1 MAGGIVMLDPRIKT
15 LAHNLINYS
24 CELKKGEKVFIEI
37 IGMELPLVKELIRE
51 TYLVGAIPLVS
62 IKNNE
67 VNRELYMGCTEEQL
81 KMMAKYEAARMS
93 DVDAYIG
100 VRSGNNASEMS
111 DVPTEKME
119 LYMKH
124 LWQEVHGKIRVPK
137 TKWVVLRYPSPS
149 MAQLAE
155 MSTESFE
162 NHYFNVCNLD
172 YSKMSKAMD
181 ALVELMN
188 KTNDVKI
195 IGKGTDLSFSIA
207 GLNSIKCDGKLNI
220 PDGEVYTA
228 PVKDSVNGVIT
239 YNTPSEYHGFTY
251 QNVRLEFKDGKI
263 IKAESND
270 NKRINKI
277 FDTDE
282 GARYV
287 GEFAIGVN
295 PYITKAMND
304 TLFDEKIAGSFHF
317 TPGSCYDDCYN
328 GNKSAVHWDLVCIQT
343 PEYDGGEIY
352 FDGVMIRKDGLFVL
366 PELLAL
372 NPENLK

>member
-1 MAGGIVMLDPRIKT
+1 MIDPRVKT
-15 LAHNLINYS
+15 LAYNLINYS
-24 CELKKGEKVFIEI
+24 CELKQGEKIFIEN
-37 IGMELPLVKELIRE
+37 IGLEPPLLKELIRE
-51 TYLVGAIPLVS
+51 TYKVGAIPLVS
-62 IKNNE
+62 IKDNE
-67 VNRELYMGCTEEQL
+67 INRVLFAQCTKEQME
-81 KMMAKYEAARMS
+81 MMAKYEAARMS

-100 VRSGNNASEMS
+100 LRSGQNASEMS
-111 DVPTEKME
+111 DVPADKME

-155 MSTESFE
+155 MSTEAFE
-162 NHYFNVCNLD
+162 DHYFNVCNLD

-181 ALVELMN
+181 PLVELMN
-188 KTNDVKI
+188 RTDKVRI
-195 IGKGTDLSFSIA
+195 IGKGTDLSFSIQ
-207 GLNSIKCDGKLNI
+207 GLCAIKCDGKLNI

-228 PVKDSVNGVIT
+228 PVKNSVNGVIT
-239 YNTPSEYHGFTY
+239 YNTPSEYNGFAY
-251 QNVRLEFKDGKI
+251 QNVRLSFQDGKI
-263 IKAESND
+263 IQAEAND
-270 NKRINKI
+270 NVRINKV

-317 TPGSCYDDCYN
+317 TPGSCYEDCDN
-328 GNKSAVHWDLVCIQT
+328 GNQSAIHWDLVCIQT
-343 PEYDGGEIY
+343 PEYGGGEMY
-352 FDGVMIRKDGLFVL
+352 FDDVLVRKDGRFVL
-366 PELLAL
+366 PELEAL

>member
-1 MAGGIVMLDPRIKT
+1 MIDPRIKT

-24 CELKKGEKVFIEI
+24 CELKQGEKIFIEN
-37 IGMELPLVKELIRE
+37 IGLEPALVKELIRE
-51 TYLVGAIPLVS
+51 TYKAGAIPLVS
-62 IKNNE
+62 IKDNE
-67 VNRELYMGCTEEQL
+67 INRVLYSECTEEQM

-100 VRSGNNASEMS
+100 LRSGQNASELS
-111 DVPTEKME
+111 DVPADKME
-119 LYMKH
+119 LYMKYF
-124 LWQEVHGKIRVPK
+124 WQEVHGKIRVPK

-149 MAQLAE
+149 MAQLAG
-155 MSTESFE
+155 MSTEAFE
-162 NHYFNVCNLD
+162 DHYFNVCNLD

-181 ALVELMN
+181 PLVELID
-188 KTNDVKI
+188 KTDKVRI
-195 IGKGTDLSFSIA
+195 TGKGTDLSFSIK
-207 GLNSIKCDGKLNI
+207 GLRAIKCDGKMNI

-239 YNTPSEYHGFTY
+239 YNTPSEYNGFTY
-251 QNVRLEFKDGKI
+251 QDVRLTFKNGKI
-263 IKAESND
+263 VEAEAND
-270 NKRINKI
+270 NERINKVL
-277 FDTDE
+277 DTDE

-304 TLFDEKIAGSFHF
+304 ILFDEKIAGSFHF
-317 TPGSCYDDCYN
+317 TPGSCYEECDN

-343 PEYDGGEIY
+343 PEYGGGEMY
-352 FDGVMIRKDGLFVL
+352 FDDVLVRKDGRFVL
-366 PELLAL
+366 PELEAL